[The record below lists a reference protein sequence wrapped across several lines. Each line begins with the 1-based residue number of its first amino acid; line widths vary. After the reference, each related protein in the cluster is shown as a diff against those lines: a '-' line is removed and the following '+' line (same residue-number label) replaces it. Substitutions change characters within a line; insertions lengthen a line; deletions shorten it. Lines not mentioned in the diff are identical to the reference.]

1 MGTAVW
7 SEGDEP
13 RLGAAVWV
21 GGHGVGDGTQ
31 PLSQKAGLRGEG
43 GEVAVGVER
52 VVFAAAR
59 TAVKFP
65 GNWASVSQ
73 APPAATPA

>member
-1 MGTAVW
+1 M
-7 SEGDEP
+7 
-13 RLGAAVWV
+13 
-21 GGHGVGDGTQ
+21 GDGTQ
-31 PLSQKAGLRGEG
+31 LLSQKAGLRGEG
-43 GEVAVGVER
+43 GEAAVGVGR

-59 TAVKFP
+59 TADKFP